1 MIRKIYGHFVFATL
15 ESWISKIMARRQGYE
30 SFRILGNNMSPTL
43 KSGQLIRFLPLQDK
57 KMVARGEVVVM
68 RSSKFGKDLV
78 PSRVVGI
85 AGDKVELID
94 AGLYINSESVFEFY
108 LNKDTAQTEYSLNYG
123 PTVIPTGF
131 VFVLGDCRDISKD
144 SRYFGPFEMNEIAG
158 KLILPAEV

>member
-1 MIRKIYGHFVFATL
+1 MIRKIYGHFVFPKL

-68 RSSKFGKDLV
+68 RSSKFGKDLI

-94 AGLYINSESVFEFY
+94 AGLYINSESVFEYY
-108 LNKDTAQTEYSLNYG
+108 LNKDTAQTE
-123 PTVIPTGF
+123 
-131 VFVLGDCRDISKD
+131 
-144 SRYFGPFEMNEIAG
+144 
-158 KLILPAEV
+158 

>member
-43 KSGQLIRFLPLQDK
+43 KSGQLIRFLPLQDE

-78 PSRVVGI
+78 PSRVV
-85 AGDKVELID
+85 ELQ
-94 AGLYINSESVFEFY
+94 G
-108 LNKDTAQTEYSLNYG
+108 T
-123 PTVIPTGF
+123 
-131 VFVLGDCRDISKD
+131 R
-144 SRYFGPFEMNEIAG
+144 
-158 KLILPAEV
+158 